1 MQRNEETMAKEVT
14 ELRDLSAEQI
24 VEAANGILA
33 SKLSIDD
40 PASAAARIAKLA
52 GLDAGDAKEIMALA
66 RQAAESD
73 PALLGDLLASA
84 LNDMAESEPASRE
97 MIVDAVRT
105 AGEKQT
111 VVGLDILALGFLVL
125 CGYVVVKTEGVDKE
139 AKTVKVTK
147 QKDGR
152 IEITI
157 KYTKKN
163 LDPLSAAGK
172 LLGKIWPKLGG

>member
-1 MQRNEETMAKEVT
+1 
-14 ELRDLSAEQI
+14 
-24 VEAANGILA
+24 
-33 SKLSIDD
+33 
-40 PASAAARIAKLA
+40 
-52 GLDAGDAKEIMALA
+52 
-66 RQAAESD
+66 
-73 PALLGDLLASA
+73 
-84 LNDMAESEPASRE
+84 MAESEPASRE

-139 AKTVKVTK
+139 AKTVKITK